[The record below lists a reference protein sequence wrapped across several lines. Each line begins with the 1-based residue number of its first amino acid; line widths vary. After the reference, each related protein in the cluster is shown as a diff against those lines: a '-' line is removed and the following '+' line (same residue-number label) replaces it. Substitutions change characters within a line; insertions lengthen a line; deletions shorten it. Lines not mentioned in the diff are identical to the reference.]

1 MSETYEIYTPNG
13 GILDVEKKTNKILLY
28 DGGAKVGK
36 YTQEYSK
43 ALFEADRILR
53 NSPYKDYKPQYLDPE
68 FHTGEKSTLLEF
80 KDWQSIYLKDPI
92 KGSIA
97 PWTKAE
103 KAYYKSLK
111 TKRERYKYLV
121 IRSGIRSV
129 VIDILYEAIGAVD
142 EKGNVDPKYEK
153 LYRIVDDNK
162 HNLRSSLFHNEWGM
176 AAGILGDY
184 KYLANDM
191 SQNGFNARF
200 IQATIL
206 YIQLSGG
213 SSILDK
219 PLSGGS
225 SILDKPHLLGA
236 IYGYADIAVGSGLVG
251 VHKNPLREQEIKTLA
266 KTLKPDEFGML
277 PFIDEI
283 MGVDW
288 VIDLNKYDIASDQF
302 GSMYKALRSD
312 IVEGKIKDPR
322 DIDST
327 YESRREF
334 DRYRGGYKNGMRQGY
349 ETDTPND
356 WSEERA
362 QLFNDTLILHA
373 KLAALTPPQ
382 GYPNAPYYF
391 TPENLEWYYK
401 RHKLD
406 RLLDPRIPAIYRY
419 NFPQE
424 LRAKILAYA
433 KEHNIKE

>member
-53 NSPYKDYKPQYLDPE
+53 TSPYINYQPRYLDPE

-129 VIDILYEAIGAVD
+129 VIDIPYEAIGAVD

-176 AAGILGDY
+176 AVGILGDY

-206 YIQLSGG
+206 YIQ
-213 SSILDK
+213 
-219 PLSGGS
+219 LSGGS

-433 KEHNIKE
+433 KEHNIK

>member
-1 MSETYEIYTPNG
+1 M
-13 GILDVEKKTNKILLY
+13 LDVEKKTNKILLY

-43 ALFEADRILR
+43 ALFEAHNIKQ
-53 NSPYKDYKPQYLDPE
+53 NSPYKDYQPRYLDPN
-68 FHTGEKSTLLEF
+68 FYTGQKSTLLEF

-111 TKRERYKYLV
+111 TKKERYKYLV

-129 VIDILYEAIGAVD
+129 VIDIPYEAIGAVD

-219 PLSGGS
+219 PN
-225 SILDKPHLLGA
+225 LLGA

-288 VIDLNKYDIASDQF
+288 VIDYNKYRIARDEF
-302 GSMYKALRSD
+302 GSIYKALRSD

-334 DRYRGGYKNGMRQGY
+334 DHHRGGYYNGMVNGY
-349 ETDTPND
+349 GTDTPND

-406 RLLDPRIPAIYRY
+406 KLLDPRIPAIYRY
-419 NFPQE
+419 NFPEE

-433 KEHNIKE
+433 K

>member
-13 GILDVEKKTNKILLY
+13 LILDVEKKTNKILLY

-43 ALFEADRILR
+43 ALFEAHNIKQ
-53 NSPYKDYKPQYLDPE
+53 NSPYKDYQPRYLDPNLY
-68 FHTGEKSTLLEF
+68 TGQSSTLLEF

-111 TKRERYKYLV
+111 TKKERYKYLV

-129 VIDILYEAIGAVD
+129 VIDIPYEAIGAVD

-153 LYRIVDDNK
+153 LYRTVDDNK

-219 PLSGGS
+219 PN
-225 SILDKPHLLGA
+225 LLGA

-288 VIDLNKYDIASDQF
+288 VIDYNKYRIARDEF

-334 DRYRGGYKNGMRQGY
+334 DRYRGGYYNGMVNGY
-349 ETDTPND
+349 GTDTPND

-406 RLLDPRIPAIYRY
+406 AKLDPRIPAIYRY

-433 KEHNIKE
+433 

>member
-13 GILDVEKKTNKILLY
+13 LILEVDKNTNQIIFDKRE
-28 DGGAKVGK
+28 DGREVGK

-43 ALFEADRILR
+43 ALFEAHNIKQ

-103 KAYYKSLK
+103 KAYYQSLK
-111 TKRERYKYLV
+111 TKKERYKYLV

-129 VIDILYEAIGAVD
+129 VIDIPYEAIGAVD

-191 SQNGFNARF
+191 FQNGFNARF

-219 PLSGGS
+219 P
-225 SILDKPHLLGA
+225 HLLGA
-236 IYGYADIAVGSGLVG
+236 VYGYADIAVGSGLVG

-277 PFIDEI
+277 PFLDEI
-283 MGVDW
+283 IGVDW
-288 VIDLNKYDIASDQF
+288 VIDLNRYKFALDEEGRIIWALYD
-302 GSMYKALRSD
+302 D
-312 IVEGKIKDPR
+312 IEKGKLKDPR
-322 DIDST
+322 DVDST
-327 YESRREF
+327 SESRKEF
-334 DRYRGGYKNGMRQGY
+334 DHYMDGYVNGM
-349 ETDTPND
+349 ETRFDADIPND
-356 WSEERA
+356 WGDRQA
-362 QLFNDTLILHA
+362 TLFKDTLVLSA

-382 GYPNAPYYF
+382 GYPNAPRYYS
-391 TPENLEWYYK
+391 PERLEIIYK

-406 RLLDPRIPAIYRY
+406 KLLDPRIPAIYRY

-424 LRAKILAYA
+424 L
-433 KEHNIKE
+433 

>member
-1 MSETYEIYTPNG
+1 MSGNKDIYEIYTPNG
-13 GILDVEKKTNKILLY
+13 IILDVEKKTNKILLY

-43 ALFEADRILR
+43 ALFEAHNIKQ
-53 NSPYKDYKPQYLDPE
+53 NSPYKDYKPQYLDPNLY
-68 FHTGEKSTLLEF
+68 TGQSSTLLEF

-111 TKRERYKYLV
+111 TKRERYKYLA

-129 VIDILYEAIGAVD
+129 VIDIPYEAIGAVD

-191 SQNGFNARF
+191 FQNGFNARF

-219 PLSGGS
+219 PN
-225 SILDKPHLLGA
+225 LLGA

-288 VIDLNKYDIASDQF
+288 VIDYNKYRIARDEF

-334 DRYRGGYKNGMRQGY
+334 DRHRGGYYNGMVNGY
-349 ETDTPND
+349 GTDTPND

-424 LRAKILAYA
+424 LRAKIRAYA

>member
-53 NSPYKDYKPQYLDPE
+53 TSPYINYQPRYLDPE

-129 VIDILYEAIGAVD
+129 VIDIPYEAIGAVD

-206 YIQLSGG
+206 YIQ
-213 SSILDK
+213 
-219 PLSGGS
+219 LSGGS

>member
-13 GILDVEKKTNKILLY
+13 LALDVEKDTNKILFKENVKPT
-28 DGGAKVGK
+28 GN
-36 YTQEYSK
+36 YTEEYSK
-43 ALFEADRILR
+43 ALFEAHDIKR

-129 VIDILYEAIGAVD
+129 VIDIPYEAIGAVD

-206 YIQLSGG
+206 YIQ
-213 SSILDK
+213 
-219 PLSGGS
+219 LSGGS

>member
-13 GILDVEKKTNKILLY
+13 LILDVEKKTNKILLS

-43 ALFEADRILR
+43 ALFEAHNIKQ
-53 NSPYKDYKPQYLDPE
+53 NSPYKDYQPRYLDPNLY
-68 FHTGEKSTLLEF
+68 TGQSSTLLEF

-111 TKRERYKYLV
+111 TKKERYKYLV

-129 VIDILYEAIGAVD
+129 VIDIPYEAIGAVD

-219 PLSGGS
+219 PN
-225 SILDKPHLLGA
+225 LLGA

-288 VIDLNKYDIASDQF
+288 VIDYNKYRIARDESGDI
-302 GSMYKALRSD
+302 YKALRSD

-322 DIDST
+322 DVDST

-334 DRYRGGYKNGMRQGY
+334 DRHRGGYYNGMVSGY
-349 ETDTPND
+349 GTDTPND
-356 WSEERA
+356 WSEEEA

-406 RLLDPRIPAIYRY
+406 KLLDPRIPAIYRY

>member
-13 GILDVEKKTNKILLY
+13 LILDVEKKTNKILLY

-43 ALFEADRILR
+43 ALFEAHNIKQ
-53 NSPYKDYKPQYLDPE
+53 NSPYKDYQPRYLDPNLY
-68 FHTGEKSTLLEF
+68 TGQSSTLLEF

-111 TKRERYKYLV
+111 TKKERYKYLV

-129 VIDILYEAIGAVD
+129 VIDIPYEAIGAVD

-153 LYRIVDDNK
+153 LYRTVDDNK

-191 SQNGFNARF
+191 SQNGFNVRF

-219 PLSGGS
+219 PN
-225 SILDKPHLLGA
+225 LLGA

-288 VIDLNKYDIASDQF
+288 VIDYNKYRIARDEF

-334 DRYRGGYKNGMRQGY
+334 DRHRGGYYNGMVNGY
-349 ETDTPND
+349 GTDTPND

-406 RLLDPRIPAIYRY
+406 KLLDPRIPAIYRY
-419 NFPQE
+419 NFP
-424 LRAKILAYA
+424 
-433 KEHNIKE
+433 

>member
-13 GILDVEKKTNKILLY
+13 LILDVEKKTNKILLY

-43 ALFEADRILR
+43 ALFEAHNIKQ
-53 NSPYKDYKPQYLDPE
+53 NSPYKDYQPRYLDPNLY
-68 FHTGEKSTLLEF
+68 TGQSSTLLEF

-111 TKRERYKYLV
+111 TKKERYKYLV

-129 VIDILYEAIGAVD
+129 VIDIPYEAIGAVD

-153 LYRIVDDNK
+153 LYRTVDDNK

-219 PLSGGS
+219 PN
-225 SILDKPHLLGA
+225 LLGA

-288 VIDLNKYDIASDQF
+288 VIDYNKYRIARDEF

-334 DRYRGGYKNGMRQGY
+334 DRYRGGYYNGMVNGY
-349 ETDTPND
+349 GTDTPND

-391 TPENLEWYYK
+391 TPENLEWY
-401 RHKLD
+401 
-406 RLLDPRIPAIYRY
+406 
-419 NFPQE
+419 
-424 LRAKILAYA
+424 
-433 KEHNIKE
+433 

>member
-13 GILDVEKKTNKILLY
+13 LIMDVYKDTNKIIFS
-28 DGGAKVGK
+28 GSAKPTGD
-36 YTQEYSK
+36 YTEEYSK

-53 NSPYKDYKPQYLDPE
+53 NSPYKDYKPQYLDPN
-68 FHTGEKSTLLEF
+68 FYTGQSSTLLEF
-80 KDWQSIYLKDPI
+80 KEWQSIYLKDPI
-92 KGSIA
+92 KGAIA

-129 VIDILYEAIGAVD
+129 VIDIPYEAIGAVD

-206 YIQLSGG
+206 YIQ
-213 SSILDK
+213 
-219 PLSGGS
+219 LSGGS

-419 NFPQE
+419 NFPQ
-424 LRAKILAYA
+424 
-433 KEHNIKE
+433 

>member
-1 MSETYEIYTPNG
+1 M
-13 GILDVEKKTNKILLY
+13 
-28 DGGAKVGK
+28 
-36 YTQEYSK
+36 
-43 ALFEADRILR
+43 FEAHNIKQ
-53 NSPYKDYKPQYLDPE
+53 NSPYKDYKPQYLDPNLY
-68 FHTGEKSTLLEF
+68 TGQSSTLLEF

-111 TKRERYKYLV
+111 TKKERYKYLV

-129 VIDILYEAIGAVD
+129 VIDIPYEAIGAVD

-191 SQNGFNARF
+191 FQNGFNARF

-219 PLSGGS
+219 PN
-225 SILDKPHLLGA
+225 LLGA

-288 VIDLNKYDIASDQF
+288 VIDYNKYRIARDEF

-334 DRYRGGYKNGMRQGY
+334 DRHRGGYYNGMVNGY
-349 ETDTPND
+349 GTDTPND

-424 LRAKILAYA
+424 LRAKIRAYA

>member
-53 NSPYKDYKPQYLDPE
+53 NSPYKDYQPRYLDPNLY
-68 FHTGEKSTLLEF
+68 TGQSSTLLEF

-92 KGSIA
+92 KGAIA

-111 TKRERYKYLV
+111 TKKERYKYLV

-129 VIDILYEAIGAVD
+129 VIDIPYEAIGAVD

-219 PLSGGS
+219 PN
-225 SILDKPHLLGA
+225 LLGA

-288 VIDLNKYDIASDQF
+288 VIDYNKYDIASDQF

-334 DRYRGGYKNGMRQGY
+334 DRHRGGYKNGMRQGY

>member
-13 GILDVEKKTNKILLY
+13 IILDVEKKTNKIFLS

-53 NSPYKDYKPQYLDPE
+53 NSPYKDYQPRYLDPNLY
-68 FHTGEKSTLLEF
+68 TGQSSTLLEF

-111 TKRERYKYLV
+111 TKKERYKYLV

-129 VIDILYEAIGAVD
+129 VIDIPYEAIGAVD

-191 SQNGFNARF
+191 FQNGFNARF

-219 PLSGGS
+219 PN
-225 SILDKPHLLGA
+225 LLGA

-288 VIDLNKYDIASDQF
+288 VIDYNKYDIASDQF

-312 IVEGKIKDPR
+312 IVEGKLKDPR
-322 DIDST
+322 DVDST

-334 DRYRGGYKNGMRQGY
+334 DRYRGGYKNGMLQGY
-349 ETDTPND
+349 GTDTPND

-406 RLLDPRIPAIYRY
+406 KLLDPRIPAIYRY

>member
-13 GILDVEKKTNKILLY
+13 GILDVEKETNKILLY

-43 ALFEADRILR
+43 ALFEAHNIKQ
-53 NSPYKDYKPQYLDPE
+53 NSPYKDYQPRYLDPE
-68 FHTGEKSTLLEF
+68 FHTGQKSTLLEF
-80 KDWQSIYLKDPI
+80 KEWQSIYLKDPI
-92 KGSIA
+92 KGAIA

-103 KAYYKSLK
+103 KAYYNSLK
-111 TKRERYKYLV
+111 TKKERYKYLV

-129 VIDILYEAIGAVD
+129 VIDIPYEAIGAVD
-142 EKGNVDPKYEK
+142 EKGNVDPKYEE
-153 LYRIVDDNK
+153 LYRTVDDNK

-219 PLSGGS
+219 PN
-225 SILDKPHLLGA
+225 LLGA

-251 VHKNPLREQEIKTLA
+251 VHKNPLREQQIKTLA
-266 KTLKPDEFGML
+266 KTLKADEFGML

-312 IVEGKIKDPR
+312 VVEGKIKDPR

-334 DRYRGGYKNGMRQGY
+334 DRHRGGYKNGMLQGY
-349 ETDTPND
+349 GTDTPND

-382 GYPNAPYYF
+382 GYPSAPYYYS
-391 TPENLEWYYK
+391 PERLEWIYK
-401 RHKLD
+401 NHNLD

-419 NFPQE
+419 NFPE
-424 LRAKILAYA
+424 SLREKILAYA
-433 KEHNIKE
+433 KEHNIKD

>member
-13 GILDVEKKTNKILLY
+13 IILDVEKKTNKILLY

-43 ALFEADRILR
+43 ALFEAHDIKR
-53 NSPYKDYKPQYLDPE
+53 NSPYKDYKPQYLDPN
-68 FHTGEKSTLLEF
+68 FYTGQKSTLVEF
-80 KDWQSIYLKDPI
+80 KEWQSIYLKDPI

-111 TKRERYKYLV
+111 TKKERYKYLV

-129 VIDILYEAIGAVD
+129 VIDIPYEAIGAVD

-191 SQNGFNARF
+191 FQNGFNARF

-219 PLSGGS
+219 PN
-225 SILDKPHLLGA
+225 LLGA

-288 VIDLNKYDIASDQF
+288 VIDYNKYRIARDEF

-334 DRYRGGYKNGMRQGY
+334 DRHRGGYYNGMVNGY
-349 ETDTPND
+349 GTDTPND

-424 LRAKILAYA
+424 LRAKIRAYA

>member
-53 NSPYKDYKPQYLDPE
+53 NSPYKDYQPRYLDPNLY
-68 FHTGEKSTLLEF
+68 TGQSSTLLEF

-111 TKRERYKYLV
+111 TKKERYKYLV

-129 VIDILYEAIGAVD
+129 VIDIPYEAIGAVD

-219 PLSGGS
+219 PN
-225 SILDKPHLLGA
+225 LLGA

-288 VIDLNKYDIASDQF
+288 VIDYNKYDIASDEF
-302 GSMYKALRSD
+302 GDIYKALRSD

-322 DIDST
+322 DVDST

-334 DRYRGGYKNGMRQGY
+334 DRHRGGYKNGMRQGY

-406 RLLDPRIPAIYRY
+406 KLLDPRIPAIYRY

>member
-1 MSETYEIYTPNG
+1 MSGNKDIYEIYTSNG
-13 GILDVEKKTNKILLY
+13 LILEVDKNTNQIIFDKRE
-28 DGGAKVGK
+28 DGREVGK

-43 ALFEADRILR
+43 ALFEAHNIKQ
-53 NSPYKDYKPQYLDPE
+53 NSPYKDYQPQYLDPE

-111 TKRERYKYLV
+111 TKKERYKYLV
-121 IRSGIRSV
+121 IRSV
-129 VIDILYEAIGAVD
+129 VIDIPYEAIGAVD

-191 SQNGFNARF
+191 FQNGFNARF

-219 PLSGGS
+219 PN
-225 SILDKPHLLGA
+225 LLGA

-288 VIDLNKYDIASDQF
+288 VIDYNKYRIARDEF

-334 DRYRGGYKNGMRQGY
+334 DHHRGGYYNGMVNAYGY
-349 ETDTPND
+349 DIPND
-356 WSEERA
+356 RSEESA
-362 QLFNDTLILHA
+362 QLRIDSMILTA

>member
-53 NSPYKDYKPQYLDPE
+53 TSPYINYQPRYLDPE

-92 KGSIA
+92 KGAIA

-111 TKRERYKYLV
+111 TKKERYKYLV

-129 VIDILYEAIGAVD
+129 VIDIPYEAIGAVD

-153 LYRIVDDNK
+153 LYKIVDDNK

-219 PLSGGS
+219 PN
-225 SILDKPHLLGA
+225 LLGA

-302 GSMYKALRSD
+302 GSMYRALRSD

-334 DRYRGGYKNGMRQGY
+334 DHHRGGYKNGMRQGY

-406 RLLDPRIPAIYRY
+406 KLLDPRIPAIYRY

>member
-13 GILDVEKKTNKILLY
+13 LILDVEKKTNKILLY

-43 ALFEADRILR
+43 ALFEAHNIKQ
-53 NSPYKDYKPQYLDPE
+53 NSPYKDYQPRYLDPNLY
-68 FHTGEKSTLLEF
+68 TGQSSTLLEF

-111 TKRERYKYLV
+111 TKKERYKYLV

-129 VIDILYEAIGAVD
+129 VIDIPYEAIGAVD

-219 PLSGGS
+219 PN
-225 SILDKPHLLGA
+225 LLGA

-288 VIDLNKYDIASDQF
+288 VIDYNKYRIARDEF

-334 DRYRGGYKNGMRQGY
+334 DHHRGGYYNGMVNGY
-349 ETDTPND
+349 GTDTPND

-406 RLLDPRIPAIYRY
+406 KLLDPRIPAIYRY

>member
-13 GILDVEKKTNKILLY
+13 LILDVEKKTNKILLY

-43 ALFEADRILR
+43 ALFEAHNIKQ
-53 NSPYKDYKPQYLDPE
+53 NSPYKDYQPRYLDPNLY
-68 FHTGEKSTLLEF
+68 TGQSSTLLEF

-111 TKRERYKYLV
+111 TKKERYKYLV

-129 VIDILYEAIGAVD
+129 VIDIPYEAIGAVD

-153 LYRIVDDNK
+153 LYRTVDDNK

-219 PLSGGS
+219 PN
-225 SILDKPHLLGA
+225 LLGA

-288 VIDLNKYDIASDQF
+288 VIDYNKYRIARDEF

-334 DRYRGGYKNGMRQGY
+334 DRYRGGYYNGMVNGY
-349 ETDTPND
+349 GTDTPND

-406 RLLDPRIPAIYRY
+406 KLLDPRIPAIYRY

-424 LRAKILAYA
+424 L
-433 KEHNIKE
+433 

>member
-13 GILDVEKKTNKILLY
+13 GILDVEKETNKILLY

-53 NSPYKDYKPQYLDPE
+53 TSPYINYQPRYLDPE

-92 KGSIA
+92 KGAIA

-111 TKRERYKYLV
+111 TKKERYKYLV

-129 VIDILYEAIGAVD
+129 VIDIPYEAIGAVD
-142 EKGNVDPKYEK
+142 EKGNVDPKYEE

-219 PLSGGS
+219 PN
-225 SILDKPHLLGA
+225 LLGA

-288 VIDLNKYDIASDQF
+288 VIDYNKYDIASDEF
-302 GSMYKALRSD
+302 GDIYKALRSD
-312 IVEGKIKDPR
+312 VVEGKIKDPR

-334 DRYRGGYKNGMRQGY
+334 DRYMDGYKNGMRQGY

-391 TPENLEWYYK
+391 TPERLEWIYK
-401 RHKLD
+401 RGYLD
-406 RLLDPRIPAIYRY
+406 KLLDPRIPAIYRY
-419 NFPQE
+419 NFPEE

>member
-13 GILDVEKKTNKILLY
+13 GILDVEKETNKILLY

-53 NSPYKDYKPQYLDPE
+53 TSPYINYQPRYLDPE
-68 FHTGEKSTLLEF
+68 FHTGQKSTLLEF

-103 KAYYKSLK
+103 KAYYNSLK
-111 TKRERYKYLV
+111 TKKERYKYLV

-129 VIDILYEAIGAVD
+129 VIDIPYEAIGAVD
-142 EKGNVDPKYEK
+142 EKGNVDPKYEE
-153 LYRIVDDNK
+153 LYRTVDDNK

-219 PLSGGS
+219 PN
-225 SILDKPHLLGA
+225 LLGA

-251 VHKNPLREQEIKTLA
+251 VHKNPLREQQIKTLA

-288 VIDLNKYDIASDQF
+288 VIDYNKYDIASDEF
-302 GSMYKALRSD
+302 GDIYKALRSD
-312 IVEGKIKDPR
+312 VVEGKIKDPR
-322 DIDST
+322 DVDST

-334 DRYRGGYKNGMRQGY
+334 DRYMDGYKNGMRQGY

-406 RLLDPRIPAIYRY
+406 KLLDPRIPAIYRY
-419 NFPQE
+419 NFPRE

-433 KEHNIKE
+433 KEYNIKD

>member
-53 NSPYKDYKPQYLDPE
+53 TSPYINYQPRYLDPE

-111 TKRERYKYLV
+111 TKKERYKYLV

-129 VIDILYEAIGAVD
+129 VIDIPYEAIGAVD

-153 LYRIVDDNK
+153 LYKIVDDNK

-219 PLSGGS
+219 PN
-225 SILDKPHLLGA
+225 LLGA

-288 VIDLNKYDIASDQF
+288 VIDYNKYDIASDEF
-302 GSMYKALRSD
+302 GDIYKALRSD
-312 IVEGKIKDPR
+312 VVEGKIKDPR

-334 DRYRGGYKNGMRQGY
+334 DRYMDGYKNGMRQGY

-391 TPENLEWYYK
+391 TPEKLEWYYK

-419 NFPQE
+419 NFPRE

>member
-1 MSETYEIYTPNG
+1 IYTPNG
-13 GILDVEKKTNKILLY
+13 GILDVEKETNKILLY

-53 NSPYKDYKPQYLDPE
+53 TSPYINYQPRYLDPE

-92 KGSIA
+92 KGAIA

-111 TKRERYKYLV
+111 TKKERYKYLV

-129 VIDILYEAIGAVD
+129 VIDIPYEAIGAVD
-142 EKGNVDPKYEK
+142 EKGNVDPKYEE

-219 PLSGGS
+219 PN
-225 SILDKPHLLGA
+225 LLGA

-288 VIDLNKYDIASDQF
+288 VIDYNKYDIASDEF
-302 GSMYKALRSD
+302 GDIYKALRSD
-312 IVEGKIKDPR
+312 VVEGKIKDPR

-334 DRYRGGYKNGMRQGY
+334 DRYMDGYKNGMRQGY

-391 TPENLEWYYK
+391 TPERLEWIYK
-401 RHKLD
+401 RGYLD
-406 RLLDPRIPAIYRY
+406 KLLDPRIPAIYRY
-419 NFPQE
+419 NFPEE

>member
-53 NSPYKDYKPQYLDPE
+53 TSPYINYQPRYLDPE

-92 KGSIA
+92 KGAIA

-111 TKRERYKYLV
+111 TKKERYKYLV

-129 VIDILYEAIGAVD
+129 VIDIPYEAIGAVD
-142 EKGNVDPKYEK
+142 EKGNVDPKYEE
-153 LYRIVDDNK
+153 LYRTVDDNK

-219 PLSGGS
+219 PN
-225 SILDKPHLLGA
+225 LLGA

-302 GSMYKALRSD
+302 GSMYRALRSD

-334 DRYRGGYKNGMRQGY
+334 DHHRGGYKNGMRQGY

-406 RLLDPRIPAIYRY
+406 KLLDPRIPAIYRY
-419 NFPQE
+419 NFPE
-424 LRAKILAYA
+424 DLRAKILAYA

>member
-13 GILDVEKKTNKILLY
+13 LILDVEKKTNKILLY

-43 ALFEADRILR
+43 ALFEAHNIKQ
-53 NSPYKDYKPQYLDPE
+53 NSPYKDYQPRYLDPNLY
-68 FHTGEKSTLLEF
+68 TGQSSTLLEF

-111 TKRERYKYLV
+111 TKKERYKYLV

-129 VIDILYEAIGAVD
+129 VIDIPYEAIGAVD

-219 PLSGGS
+219 PN
-225 SILDKPHLLGA
+225 LLGA

-288 VIDLNKYDIASDQF
+288 VIDYNKYRIARDEF

-334 DRYRGGYKNGMRQGY
+334 DHHRGGYYNGMVNGY
-349 ETDTPND
+349 GTDTPND

-391 TPENLEWYYK
+391 TPENLEWY
-401 RHKLD
+401 
-406 RLLDPRIPAIYRY
+406 
-419 NFPQE
+419 
-424 LRAKILAYA
+424 
-433 KEHNIKE
+433 